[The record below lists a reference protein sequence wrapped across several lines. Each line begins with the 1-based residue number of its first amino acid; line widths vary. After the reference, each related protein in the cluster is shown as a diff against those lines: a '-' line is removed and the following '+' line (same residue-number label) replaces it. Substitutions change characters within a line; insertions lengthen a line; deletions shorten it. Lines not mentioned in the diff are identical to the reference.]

1 MRMLIVEDDATLR
14 IGLRDHFLA
23 DGWQVLV
30 AEDGERGLEMA
41 FEEKVDLILLDLMLP
56 KVDGYEIC
64 TALRREKVKTP
75 ILMLTAKGQ
84 VEDVV
89 HGLELGADDYLVKPF
104 SLRELDARVGV
115 LKRRIDDGVKSY
127 EFSGL
132 LLDTEARTLSRE
144 GEAVAL
150 TPKEFDMLVTFLR
163 EQGRAMTREQ
173 LLSAVWGNGL
183 LVTVRSVDRCVK
195 TLREKLGE
203 AAGHLVSVRGVGY
216 RWDGK

>member
-1 MRMLIVEDDATLR
+1 MLVEDEVKIRSFIEKGLKAEGFVVDSLDNGEDAYQQLLIHPYDAVVLDIMIHGR
-14 IGLRDHFLA
+14 DGLS
-23 DGWQVLV
+23 VLK
-30 AEDGERGLEMA
+30 GIR
-41 FEEKVDLILLDLMLP
+41 
-56 KVDGYEIC
+56 
-64 TALRREKVKTP
+64 
-75 ILMLTAKGQ
+75 AKGINTS
-84 VEDVV
+84 VILVTARGELDDRLE
-89 HGLELGADDYLVKPF
+89 GLNLGADDYLVKPF